1 MVEILTEENRA
12 LHQELQGYYDNADKL
27 HKVCDFPREM
37 DGQVLSE
44 GQQVFNCL

>member
-27 HKVCDFPREM
+27 HKVCDFPRER
-37 DGQVLSE
+37 E
-44 GQQVFNCL
+44 GAGSLKGTVSL